1 MALRWVSSHQKDV
14 TDNQYRLLLLLLLL
28 TAELTLLLAPTPGPY
43 TSAIYAMLPTLPGPL
58 HVTLQP
64 LIRPFHAV
72 LLLISRSLTS
82 SPQFIQIRTLHRL
95 FTSLSIGISQLAG
108 VWSTPTFSPEQAL
121 MQATVLAKQ
130 LEADC
135 ESWCRPIRDIVD
147 ETAVGDFHREVVPML
162 RRGNPAQ
169 VQAFL
174 KDGMQEGQCSSA
186 MH

>member
-1 MALRWVSSHQKDV
+1 M
-14 TDNQYRLLLLLLLL
+14 TDHQYRLLLLLLLL
-28 TAELTLLLAPTPGPY
+28 TAELTFLLAPTPAPY
-43 TSAIYAMLPTLPGPL
+43 TSAIYTMLPTLPGPL
-58 HVTLQP
+58 HAMLQP
-64 LIRPFHAV
+64 LLRPAHAV
-72 LLLISRSLTS
+72 FLLISGSLTS

-135 ESWCRPIRDIVD
+135 ELRCHTMRDIVN
-147 ETAVGDFHREVVPML
+147 EAAVGDFRREVVPML
-162 RRGNPAQ
+162 RRGHPAQ

-186 MH
+186 IS